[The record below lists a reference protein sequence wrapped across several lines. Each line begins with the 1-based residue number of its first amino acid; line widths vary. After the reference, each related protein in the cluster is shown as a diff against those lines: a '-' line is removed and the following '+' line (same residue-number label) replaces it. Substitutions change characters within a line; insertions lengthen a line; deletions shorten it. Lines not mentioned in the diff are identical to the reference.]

1 MATLKVCTIKFRVLS
16 KVIAENTKSSA
27 VLCGAG
33 SCHQHQYKFSWEW
46 RNNMKGIFWLC
57 KTKISTPVSKQSC
70 IYNVFVCCSLQ
81 SICTVPLQT
90 CPHFY
95 SRHCCSVFHY
105 SESSFYIIGNIFHQ
119 KYMTVCLITTFLCA
133 VANIYSLC
141 HSSIAFI
148 PYHWSLSMY
157 AYMYA
162 KALTNTL
169 TKQQFYEPFRNQAVR
184 TVHAAK
190 N

>member
-1 MATLKVCTIKFRVLS
+1 M
-16 KVIAENTKSSA
+16 KSST

-33 SCHQHQYKFSWEW
+33 SCHQHQHKCSWEW
-46 RNNMKGIFWLC
+46 HNNMKGIFWLC
-57 KTKISTPVSKQSC
+57 KTKISTQVSKQSR
-70 IYNVFVCCSLQ
+70 IYSVFVCCSLQ

-95 SRHCCSVFHY
+95 SRQCCSVFHY
-105 SESSFYIIGNIFHQ
+105 SESSFYIIDNIFHQ
-119 KYMTVCLITTFLCA
+119 KYMMTTFLCA
-133 VANIYSLC
+133 VANIYNLS
-141 HSSIAFI
+141 HSSTAFI
-148 PYHWSLSMY
+148 LYHWSLSMY

-169 TKQQFYEPFRNQAVR
+169 TKQQFYEPFRNQAVC

-190 N
+190 NKVNP